1 MRKALGALCM
11 LLGVA
16 MLLCAG
22 KMLYANRQ
30 EEANAGESAVATLTE
45 LREAIAAEEPG
56 SAQNPTPEA
65 AAPDATPVPEMP
77 TIEIDGNECIGYL
90 ELPTIGITLPV
101 ISEWS
106 YPSLRIAPCRYWGSA
121 YDDTLVIVAHNYD
134 RHFGK
139 IKDMESG
146 DPVQF
151 VDAQGNIFQYVVAAQ
166 ETLEPNAVEKMVDTE
181 YDLTLFTCTYGGAKR
196 VTVRLKRVRAF

>member
-1 MRKALGALCM
+1 MRKTLGALCM
-11 LLGVA
+11 AAGVV
-16 MLLCAG
+16 MLLWAG
-22 KMLYANRQ
+22 KLLYENRQ
-30 EEANAGESAVATLTE
+30 EETSAEESAAATLTE
-45 LREAIAAEEPG
+45 LKEAIAEENLENEQDP
-56 SAQNPTPEA
+56 AQI
-65 AAPDATPVPEMP
+65 PEMP

-90 ELPTIGITLPV
+90 ELPTIGVTLPV

-106 YPSLRIAPCRYWGSA
+106 YPSLRLAPCRYWGNA
-121 YDDTLVIVAHNYD
+121 YNDTLVIVAHNYD

-151 VDAQGNIFQYVVAAQ
+151 VDAQGNIFRYVVSKQ
-166 ETLEPNAVEKMVDTE
+166 ETLEPDAVEEMVDTE

-196 VTVRLKRVRAF
+196 VTVRLDRVLAF